1 MSEAPVAKL
10 AAAVEAL
17 VRGQAVAMPPPRG
30 LPYLGLEHASGTGF
44 HLLDA
49 LTAHGIF
56 RKYERVLDVGTGLGA
71 SARWL
76 AARLG
81 CEVLGTAA
89 DAAEA
94 AAAAELTRRAGLAG
108 QVRLLPAAPHAL
120 PVRERHFTHVWMI
133 ETLPRCRDPAAV
145 LAETLRALRP
155 GGTFA
160 LQDLV
165 RAERAEPPP
174 LPGWRPATTG
184 ERVSALRKA
193 GFVEIV
199 VHDRT
204 SEAAERSPR
213 VVAVRA
219 ELARRLDR
227 EAKRDPRLA
236 RLVADRAALARAVA
250 DGALRVV
257 QIVGRRA

>member
-1 MSEAPVAKL
+1 
-10 AAAVEAL
+10 
-17 VRGQAVAMPPPRG
+17 
-30 LPYLGLEHASGTGF
+30 
-44 HLLDA
+44 
-49 LTAHGIF
+49 
-56 RKYERVLDVGTGLGA
+56 
-71 SARWL
+71 
-76 AARLG
+76 
-81 CEVLGTAA
+81 
-89 DAAEA
+89 
-94 AAAAELTRRAGLAG
+94 LAG

-165 RAERAEPPP
+165 P
-174 LPGWRPATTG
+174 G

-250 DGALRVV
+250 DG
-257 QIVGRRA
+257 